1 MPPADKDCH
10 RGCVCLKFVPIHLSA
25 FPPNSPN
32 PPFPPSSSSYGAY
45 GGSGASWSPPPT
57 PAGAFGDPASDPA
70 DAPFAPA
77 DPFDGAPSANLAPSS
92 TARMRARSLFLTL
105 LAFLLLVASLVL
117 VIIGLQNM
125 LLTLAGFGAG
135 LLAFVTAEAGD
146 GIDKRRRAQKELPGR
161 LWAAILVRLAAAG
174 VSIVAAWRAAEIAA
188 I

>member
-10 RGCVCLKFVPIHLSA
+10 RGCVCLNFVPIHMSA
-25 FPPNSPN
+25 FPPN
-32 PPFPPSSSSYGAY
+32 PPFPPSSSSY
-45 GGSGASWSPPPT
+45 GSGASWSPPPT
-57 PAGAFGDPASDPA
+57 PAGAFGDPAGDPA
-70 DAPFAPA
+70 DAPFAPV
-77 DPFDGAPSANLAPSS
+77 DPFDGASGANLAPSS
-92 TARMRARSLFLTL
+92 TAGMRARSLFLTL
-105 LAFLLLVASLVL
+105 LAFLLLAASLVL

-125 LLTLAGFGAG
+125 LLTLVGFGAG

-161 LWAAILVRLAAAG
+161 LWAAILMRLAAAG